1 MEDKKHTEYKVG
13 DLIYDATIYDGLNT
27 FLSDLQFYK
36 KRMPTDKKAQ
46 ILELCCGSGRL
57 TIPLAK
63 EGINICGVDN
73 SKTMLE
79 QAKVKAKNEKLDIPF
94 IEADIR
100 NLDLANTYDLI
111 FIPFNSIH
119 HLYENQD
126 LFNTFKVVEKHLKD
140 EGVFIFD
147 CYNPN
152 IQYIT
157 EAEKGKNKIAEY
169 ITADERKV
177 IIEQTMNY
185 ESNTQINRIEWHYF
199 INDAFH
205 SVQNLD
211 MRMYFPQ
218 ELDTYLKWSG
228 FDILHKFGN
237 FDEDPF
243 DANSE
248 KQVFVCK
255 KIKQAE

>member
-1 MEDKKHTEYKVG
+1 MENTSDTKYNVG
-13 DLIYDATIYDGLNT
+13 DLIYDANIYDGLNT
-27 FLSDLQFYK
+27 FLSDFQFYK
-36 KRMPTDKKAQ
+36 NWMPKEINAE

-63 EGINICGVDN
+63 VGYKITGVDN
-73 SKTMLE
+73 SKSMLE
-79 QAKVKAKNEKLDIPF
+79 QAKLKAKNDKIEITF

-100 NLDLANTYDLI
+100 NLDLNNKYDLI

-119 HLYENQD
+119 HLYKNQD
-126 LFNTFKVVEKHLKD
+126 LFDTLKVVKEHLKD
-140 EGVFIFD
+140 DGLFILD

-169 ITADERKV
+169 ETTDERKV
-177 IIEQTMNY
+177 IIEQTMKY

-199 INDAFH
+199 INEKFH

-218 ELDTYLKWSG
+218 ELDTYLKWSD
-228 FDILHKFGN
+228 FSIEHKFGS
-237 FDEDPF
+237 FDEEKF
-243 DANSE
+243 NKKSE
-248 KQVFVCK
+248 KQIFICK
-255 KIKQAE
+255 KSK

>member
-1 MEDKKHTEYKVG
+1 MENTTNSEYKVG
-13 DLIYDATIYDGLNT
+13 DLIYDANIYDGLNT

-36 KRMPTDKKAQ
+36 NWMPKEINAEV
-46 ILELCCGSGRL
+46 LELCCGSGRL

-63 EGINICGVDN
+63 GGLKITGVDN
-73 SKTMLE
+73 SKSMLE
-79 QAKVKAKNEKLDIPF
+79 QAKIKTKNEKLKINF
-94 IEADIR
+94 ILADIR
-100 NLDLANTYDLI
+100 NLALTTKYDLI

-126 LFNTFKVVEKHLKD
+126 LFTTLNIVKKHLKED
-140 EGVFIFD
+140 GLFIFD

-169 ITADERKV
+169 ITTDDRKV
-177 IIEQTMNY
+177 KIEQTMKY
-185 ESNTQINRIEWHYF
+185 ESKTQINRIEWHYF
-199 INDAFH
+199 INEEFN

-218 ELDTYLKWSG
+218 ELDAYLKWSG
-228 FDILHKFGN
+228 FIIQHKFGN
-237 FDEDPF
+237 FDEEKFNDQ
-243 DANSE
+243 SE
-248 KQVFVCK
+248 KQIFICEK
-255 KIKQAE
+255 SKEN